1 MGTDAIALA
10 RTAGGDGDRA
20 VARPMAFVRREHL
33 HRINAD
39 PVHAAAFS
47 SGGGRAA
54 VVSGDHFDVYDIA
67 GKGGPQSPI
76 PLEQFTPGLT
86 EKLRVPR
93 AICLSADGQHAYLA
107 TTAERPGKK
116 GTRLNAVVHWAYGQ
130 DITTLYGPQIEG
142 GGRSELLCVGVSP
155 DRSVLAAGE
164 LKSACAIWWNGAVD
178 QSEGREFKHLV
189 GEAVAGLAFSP
200 DGKRVLFC
208 GRDHDLCLHTFG
220 VLGGEKPLPFK
231 GHPRG
236 SRCASFSA
244 DGRFA
249 VSGGKDGKV
258 CVWDFTGP
266 APADGILRPT
276 RELSWHKG
284 EVKAVAFAPSGDRFL
299 TGGEDG
305 VLCLGQVGRSE
316 QLLREAVEVSAA
328 QVLAVAF
335 SGDGAN
341 ALYATER
348 SLGRLLLRPPAV
360 AEARP
365 AAAGGAVAKPL
376 PVR

>member
-1 MGTDAIALA
+1 MAL
-10 RTAGGDGDRA
+10 
-20 VARPMAFVRREHL
+20 VRRSIL
-33 HRINAD
+33 HPINAD
-39 PVHAAAFS
+39 LVHAVAFA
-47 SGGGRAA
+47 GGGERAA
-54 VVSGDHFDVYDIA
+54 VVSGDHFDVYDLA
-67 GKGGPQSPI
+67 GKEGRQTSI
-76 PLEQFTPGLT
+76 PLEQLAPGLADR
-86 EKLRVPR
+86 LRVPK

-116 GTRLNAVVHWAYGQ
+116 GSRLNAVVHWAYGQ
-130 DITTLYGPQIEG
+130 DPATLYGPPVEG
-142 GGRSELLCVGVSP
+142 GGRSDLLCVGVSP

-164 LKSACAIWWNGAVD
+164 LRSACAIWWNGAVD

-208 GRDHDLCLHTFG
+208 GRDRDLCLHTFG

-236 SRCASFSA
+236 SRCAAFSA

-299 TGGEDG
+299 SGGEDG
-305 VLCLGQVGRSE
+305 VVCLGQVSRSE
-316 QLLREAVEVSAA
+316 QLLREAVEASAA

-335 SGDGAN
+335 SGDGVN

-348 SLGRLLLRPPAV
+348 SLGRLLLRPPPLAELRV
-360 AEARP
+360 AGRCE
-365 AAAGGAVAKPL
+365 AVAKPL
-376 PVR
+376 LTR